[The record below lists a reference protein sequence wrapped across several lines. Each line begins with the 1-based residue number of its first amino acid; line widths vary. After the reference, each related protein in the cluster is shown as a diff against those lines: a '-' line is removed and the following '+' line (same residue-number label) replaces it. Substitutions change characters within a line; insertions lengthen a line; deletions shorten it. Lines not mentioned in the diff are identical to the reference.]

1 VTEQS
6 EQVRN
11 DNKPAP
17 SSGETVVKPS
27 FKPHPALL
35 VVAIVIMIGSIAAAV
50 AAARKDGLESRAIGE
65 VVGGA
70 FGAILWPFLVGWGA
84 FLGFRRSNRAGNIAI
99 AIMLGLS
106 LLSVGQG
113 AFRRQRQN
121 TLMQEAKSISAQS
134 QEAAAKGELDKAAAL
149 AQQAAGK
156 LEESA
161 KAVPENER
169 VAAEY
174 GASIGKQMAAL
185 MGVYLKSL
193 DGFSKAGGESC
204 DGLSDDA
211 SFETRLGLLD
221 TSVKNQAKVLEYLN
235 SLGEEM
241 PKALAAKG
249 VPSEQAQA
257 FIRAYRKGGKIE
269 KVIRYQEIEGL
280 VLNIMGERLKILRN
294 NIGQWSCEEG
304 AVTVS
309 KDFPKEDLKRYNDLQ
324 EKMAELGEEQ
334 AVVTAEV
341 QKKK

>member
-1 VTEQS
+1 
-6 EQVRN
+6 
-11 DNKPAP
+11 
-17 SSGETVVKPS
+17 
-27 FKPHPALL
+27 
-35 VVAIVIMIGSIAAAV
+35 
-50 AAARKDGLESRAIGE
+50 
-65 VVGGA
+65 
-70 FGAILWPFLVGWGA
+70 
-84 FLGFRRSNRAGNIAI
+84 
-99 AIMLGLS
+99 
-106 LLSVGQG
+106 
-113 AFRRQRQN
+113 
-121 TLMQEAKSISAQS
+121 
-134 QEAAAKGELDKAAAL
+134 
-149 AQQAAGK
+149 
-156 LEESA
+156 
-161 KAVPENER
+161 VPENER
-169 VAAEY
+169 VVVEY

-269 KVIRYQEIEGL
+269 KVIRYQVFEGL